1 MTEFEV
7 HATSTLTVQDQ
18 ECRQNGKP
26 LVKYDAMLIYATDEV
41 HPKGHPLQGQPLP
54 DAERSDV
61 FAAHLRER
69 MESAG
74 LQVSKQGG
82 FNIRHCKCGIVK
94 E

>member
-1 MTEFEV
+1 MI
-7 HATSTLTVQDQ
+7 HATSLLTVQDQ

-74 LQVSKQGG
+74 LQVSMQGR
-82 FNIRHCKCGIVK
+82 FTIRR
-94 E
+94 

>member
-1 MTEFEV
+1 M
-7 HATSTLTVQDQ
+7 TVQDQ

-41 HPKGHPLQGQPLP
+41 HPNGHPLQGQPLP

-74 LQVSKQGG
+74 LQVSMQGR
-82 FNIRHCKCGIVK
+82 FTIRQ
-94 E
+94 